1 MPKNDRRTKA
11 TKLAQKMEAV
21 EADSGVKV
29 PSLSEVERCT
39 SCGRRIGKWVY
50 AGSFRGSVRYRAL
63 CSRCA
68 SKWVAL
74 GGSIALR
81 SVRR

>member
-1 MPKNDRRTKA
+1 MTRYGGSTKA
-11 TKLAQKMEAV
+11 TILAKKMEAV
-21 EADSGVKV
+21 EADDGVVV
-29 PSLSEVERCT
+29 PSLSEVERCS
-39 SCGRRIGKWVY
+39 SCGRRIGKYVY
-50 AGSFRGSVRYRAL
+50 AGRWKGTVRYPWL

-81 SVRR
+81 LIRK